1 MGDSDKGKESRSLK
15 ASASLGAFA
24 RSTEQTTSELLLEE
38 LMLSEDKQFKPL
50 THGAGVAVQSV
61 SQSVAISVQDASDFM
76 RDLATIETTAIGIA
90 TKKMIEE
97 KNPLYIPII
106 EACQNAMMQAEQ
118 YWVKVGEDGAT
129 IMSAYS
135 DIVRSKG
142 GGN

>member
-1 MGDSDKGKESRSLK
+1 MNAPEEHK
-15 ASASLGAFA
+15 APPSLGAFA
-24 RSTEQTTSELLLEE
+24 RSTKETSSEMLLEK
-38 LMLSEDKQFKPL
+38 LMPSEDQQFKPL
-50 THGAGVAVQSV
+50 THGAGTAVQSI

-106 EACQNAMMQAEQ
+106 EACQKTMMQAEQ

-129 IMSAYS
+129 ILSAYGNV
-135 DIVRSKG
+135 VRPKG
-142 GGN
+142 